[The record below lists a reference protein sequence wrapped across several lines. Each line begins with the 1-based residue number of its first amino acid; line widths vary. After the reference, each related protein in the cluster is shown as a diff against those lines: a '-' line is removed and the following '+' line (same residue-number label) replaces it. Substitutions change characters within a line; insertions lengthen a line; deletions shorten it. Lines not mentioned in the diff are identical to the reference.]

1 MSAQSPLDSTLDV
14 IFGRK
19 RSRAASHHTGQL
31 ATADGAHRASLGTA
45 FIGIGASLV
54 VAVRA
59 IYGFAWFV
67 SLWSTYPNPVPA
79 LTAWILLIVVLVATF
94 ITARL
99 VSDRLPNWMFAAYI
113 VLLSAVIALDLFAI
127 WELRDIGSHA
137 TASLTAAMSL
147 LLIITLRKPSE
158 LLITSAG
165 FGALLTLA
173 IAVNT
178 PITVDSLS
186 PQITS
191 VAFAVV
197 PVVIGVVVVT
207 GFRRMVR
214 IELDRVLIQSTVSAP
229 RFAVGMLASEELARL
244 DLAAEELL
252 DSVATGRTTL
262 PLAPGTASV
271 AASLATELRLH
282 LIEGRRETWL
292 YHAITESEMLGRNV
306 TLSDR
311 SSLAG
316 LLDSTMRDGLLAAI
330 WLLASDNTKGG
341 AVRLIN
347 VTVGPINSSVSLGT
361 GPSGG
366 AGVGFGLGNKLSV
379 PIVIETTGIARN
391 RVDSSTWDAL
401 RQVGRYTD
409 TSHNGNLRVDIECFV
424 ENPADQ

>member
-1 MSAQSPLDSTLDV
+1 MDTTLDV
-14 IFGRK
+14 IFGR
-19 RSRAASHHTGQL
+19 RRNRAATHHVGQL
-31 ATADGAHRASLGTA
+31 TTGDGSNRANLGTA
-45 FIGIGASLV
+45 FIGIGASLI

-67 SLWSTYPNPVPA
+67 SLWQTYPNPVPA
-79 LTAWILLIVVLVATF
+79 FTAWILLIVVLVATF

-99 VSDRLPNWMFAAYI
+99 VSDHLSDWMFAAYI
-113 VLLSAVIALDLFAI
+113 ILLSAVIALDLFAV
-127 WELRDIGSHA
+127 WDLHNIGSHA

-158 LLITSAG
+158 ILITSAS
-165 FGALLTLA
+165 FGLVLATA
-173 IAVNT
+173 IAINT
-178 PITVDSLS
+178 PLTVETIA

-191 VAFAVV
+191 VAFAVI

-306 TLSDR
+306 TLSDK

-330 WLLASDNTKGG
+330 WLLASDNTTAGSS
-341 AVRLIN
+341 RTIS
-347 VTVGPINSSVSLGT
+347 VTVGPINPTVSVGI
-361 GPSGG
+361 
-366 AGVGFGLGNKLSV
+366 VNKLSV
-379 PIVIETTGIARN
+379 PIVIETSGIARN
-391 RVDSSTWDAL
+391 RVDSSTWDAI

-409 TSHNGNLRVDIECFV
+409 SSHNGSLRVDIECFV